1 MPISLQ
7 KRLNSLSIYVVWVS
21 NITFFFFLNQRYI
34 LKLDYV
40 LLSLDA
46 EACFWIR
53 EWRENL
59 VILYLAGLQEYICEL
74 TIGGRRNL
82 SNNPHHFKMCVLWL
96 QETESKFK
104 PEVTNSKVLVS
115 GKVICI
121 FSQECYTSLLQS
133 LYQHLCVF
141 CCWSFFLSTSV

>member
-46 EACFWIR
+46 EACFWIQ

-59 VILYLAGLQEYICEL
+59 VILYLAGVREYICEL

-82 SNNPHHFKMCVLWL
+82 SNNPHHFKMRVLWL
-96 QETESKFK
+96 QETEPKFK
-104 PEVTNSKVLVS
+104 PEVSLTQKFWWVAKWYAFFHRSVTLVFSRAFISIFVLFVADH
-115 GKVICI
+115 
-121 FSQECYTSLLQS
+121 FS
-133 LYQHLCVF
+133 
-141 CCWSFFLSTSV
+141 

>member
-21 NITFFFFLNQRYI
+21 KYYFFFFFLNQRYI

-59 VILYLAGLQEYICEL
+59 VILYLAGLREYICEL

-104 PEVTNSKVLVS
+104 PEVTLTQKFWWVAKWCAFFHRSVTLVFS
-115 GKVICI
+115 RAFISI
-121 FSQECYTSLLQS
+121 F
-133 LYQHLCVF
+133 VF
-141 CCWSFFLSTSV
+141 FVADHFS